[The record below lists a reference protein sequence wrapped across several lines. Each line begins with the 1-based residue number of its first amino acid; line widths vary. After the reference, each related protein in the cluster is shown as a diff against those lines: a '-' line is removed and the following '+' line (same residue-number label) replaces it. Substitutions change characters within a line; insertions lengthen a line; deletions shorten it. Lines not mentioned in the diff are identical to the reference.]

1 LLIGALFEFQV
12 RGCLRV
18 KWISCWQGK
27 RTQMVVSTM
36 RVRYS
41 YSRLPS
47 TDKMNDLKFL
57 IEINLMFLLPAFIKH
72 VMAG

>member
-1 LLIGALFEFQV
+1 
-12 RGCLRV
+12 
-18 KWISCWQGK
+18 
-27 RTQMVVSTM
+27 MVVSTM

-72 VMAG
+72 VMAAE